1 VKKII
6 NKFLFT
12 KVEKQKKNEFLAQF
26 KIDLETKKVNDIL
39 SILVPHF
46 VYLNL
51 EKGNRLLKKKK

>member
-1 VKKII
+1 M
-6 NKFLFT
+6 

-51 EKGNRLLKKKK
+51 EKG